1 MMHSTKPHTLKVP
14 GASIYYEVQGAGPLL
29 LMIPGGPTDAGVFAG
44 LAASLAG
51 RYTVVAYD
59 PRGNSRSVFDAEPK
73 EQDLDIHGD
82 DAALLIKAIGDKPA
96 YVFGGSGGAQIG
108 LNLAARHPGQVR
120 ALVAH
125 EPPCLR
131 LLPEPSEAIAM
142 LDELYGIYRREGAGA
157 AIQAFMERTGMD
169 DEHLQDG
176 SPRTDQPPEVEQMF
190 ARINGNLDY
199 FFAHGLKP
207 ISFYV
212 PDVEALRAG
221 PARIVIGVGERS
233 AGQLA
238 GRTALALAE
247 RLGAKPVVFPGDHN
261 GYGIDPI
268 AFAEILH
275 ATLRS
280 Q

>member
-1 MMHSTKPHTLKVP
+1 MMHSTKPNTLKVP

-29 LMIPGGPTDAGVFAG
+29 VMIPGGPTDAGVFAG
-44 LAASLAG
+44 LAASLAD

-73 EQDLDIHGD
+73 EQNLDIHGD

-96 YVFGGSGGAQIG
+96 YVFGSSGGAQIG

-125 EPPCLR
+125 EPPCIR

-142 LDELYGIYRREGAGA
+142 LDELYDIYRREGAGA

-233 AGQLA
+233 AGQPA

>member
-1 MMHSTKPHTLKVP
+1 MK
-14 GASIYYEVQGAGPLL
+14 VQGAGPLL
-29 LMIPGGPTDAGVFAG
+29 VMIPGGPTDAGVFAG
-44 LAASLAG
+44 LAASLAD

-73 EQDLDIHGD
+73 EQNLDIHGD

-157 AIQAFMERTGMD
+157 AIQAFMERRAWMTSICRTGHH
-169 DEHLQDG
+169 EPTSLPK
-176 SPRTDQPPEVEQMF
+176 SREFV
-190 ARINGNLDY
+190 RINGNLDY

-233 AGQLA
+233 AGQT
-238 GRTALALAE
+238 R
-247 RLGAKPVVFPGDHN
+247 GAHRARIG
-261 GYGIDPI
+261 
-268 AFAEILH
+268 
-275 ATLRS
+275 
-280 Q
+280 

>member
-1 MMHSTKPHTLKVP
+1 MMHSTKPNTLKVP

-29 LMIPGGPTDAGVFAG
+29 VMIPGGPTDAGVFAG
-44 LAASLAG
+44 LAANLAD

-96 YVFGGSGGAQIG
+96 YVFGSSGGAQIG

>member
-1 MMHSTKPHTLKVP
+1 MMHSTKPNTLKVP

-29 LMIPGGPTDAGVFAG
+29 VMIPGGPTDAGVFAG
-44 LAASLAG
+44 LAASLAD

-96 YVFGGSGGAQIG
+96 YVFGSSGGAQIG

-207 ISFYV
+207 ISFYI
-212 PDVEALRAG
+212 PDVEAFRAG

>member
-1 MMHSTKPHTLKVP
+1 
-14 GASIYYEVQGAGPLL
+14 
-29 LMIPGGPTDAGVFAG
+29 
-44 LAASLAG
+44 
-51 RYTVVAYD
+51 
-59 PRGNSRSVFDAEPK
+59 
-73 EQDLDIHGD
+73 
-82 DAALLIKAIGDKPA
+82 
-96 YVFGGSGGAQIG
+96 
-108 LNLAARHPGQVR
+108 
-120 ALVAH
+120 
-125 EPPCLR
+125 
-131 LLPEPSEAIAM
+131 M
-142 LDELYGIYRREGAGA
+142 LDELYDIYRREGAGA

-221 PARIVIGVGERS
+221 PTRIVIGVGERS

>member
-1 MMHSTKPHTLKVP
+1 MMHSTKPNTLKVP

-29 LMIPGGPTDAGVFAG
+29 VMIPGGPTDAGVFAG
-44 LAASLAG
+44 LAASLAD
-51 RYTVVAYD
+51 RYKVVAYD

-73 EQDLDIHGD
+73 EQNLDIHGD

-96 YVFGGSGGAQIG
+96 YVFGSSGGAQIG

-142 LDELYGIYRREGAGA
+142 LDELYDVYRREGAGA

-212 PDVEALRAG
+212 PDVEALRDG

-238 GRTALALAE
+238 GHTALALAE

>member
-1 MMHSTKPHTLKVP
+1 MMHSTKPNTLKVP

-29 LMIPGGPTDAGVFAG
+29 VMIPGGPTDAGVFAG
-44 LAASLAG
+44 LAASLAD

-73 EQDLDIHGD
+73 EQNLDIHGD

-96 YVFGGSGGAQIG
+96 YVFGSSGGAQIG

-142 LDELYGIYRREGAGA
+142 LDELYDIYRREGAGA